1 MFLSFSLA
9 ARRGSHCRREDIWM
23 VDEIITAY
31 YQLDSEFGY
40 DFVYNI
46 DNTPKNDAEFK
57 LHNHDNLYEID
68 LFLSGNA
75 EFHIEGNIYRAH
87 PHDIFI
93 ARPYEMH
100 HNVFLSSDKY
110 ERIVIFISLD
120 FSTGTGAVSWRPF
133 SGSVRWAWAA
143 RSLRKLWTGK
153 CTSCL

>member
-46 DNTPKNDAEFK
+46 DNTPKNDAVFK

-75 EFHIEGNIYRAH
+75 ECVKGGEA
-87 PHDIFI
+87 
-93 ARPYEMH
+93 
-100 HNVFLSSDKY
+100 
-110 ERIVIFISLD
+110 
-120 FSTGTGAVSWRPF
+120 
-133 SGSVRWAWAA
+133 
-143 RSLRKLWTGK
+143 
-153 CTSCL
+153 